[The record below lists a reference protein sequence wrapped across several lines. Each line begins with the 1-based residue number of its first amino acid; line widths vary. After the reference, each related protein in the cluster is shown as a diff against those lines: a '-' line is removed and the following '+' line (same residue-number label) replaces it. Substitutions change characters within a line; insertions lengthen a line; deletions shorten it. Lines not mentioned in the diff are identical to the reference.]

1 MMFDCIH
8 FFTALSKHNYIGP
21 IDYLNH
27 RMIAY
32 RHIQSMAFT
41 IDTSYVFNI
50 SFNIVGGNMKE
61 GINKETNYIINNFFN
76 SSERVL

>member
-1 MMFDCIH
+1 
-8 FFTALSKHNYIGP
+8 
-21 IDYLNH
+21 
-27 RMIAY
+27 MIAY
-32 RHIQSMAFT
+32 RHIQIMAFT
-41 IDTSYVFNI
+41 IDTSCVFNI